1 MARPLLFA
9 RSLVFAVLIVI
20 ATVVWAIGCFGFLL
34 LPYRQ
39 RYWMIIRWNVFIS
52 YAAKY
57 VCGIRWQI
65 KGFGIFRMRRL
76 FCYPSTSRRGK
87 PFSIAG

>member
-1 MARPLLFA
+1 MDRPLLFA

-52 YAAKY
+52 YAA
-57 VCGIRWQI
+57 
-65 KGFGIFRMRRL
+65 RMHQSS
-76 FCYPSTSRRGK
+76 CCPSTSRRGK
-87 PFSIAG
+87 LFSIAG